1 MGADTTLVIA
11 LAAVGAALAARV
23 LLARVTVF
31 EYQRGL
37 LYRYGRFKTLLGP
50 GTHWIYRPA
59 TAVQT
64 VDVRETLMP
73 LTGQE
78 LVSADGV
85 SIKISLAARYRV
97 GDPVRAINN
106 VAGYLMLL
114 HSLLQ
119 VALREVVG
127 QQPIDQLLQQR
138 DEIGGQTLA
147 RAAGPASEL
156 GVELLRVDA
165 KDLMLR
171 SDEADLREGGRSA
184 TGGTRLAGE
193 GARRDRRP
201 AQPCER
207 SPPRRGAT
215 CAHAAAPVAANR
227 RLIGEHRDPRRAL
240 VVNADPSPRRADHGR
255 ATAVT
260 AGARGAVT
268 LA

>member
-1 MGADTTLVIA
+1 MQGGHMGADTTLVIV
-11 LAAVGAALAARV
+11 LAAVAAALAARV

-50 GTHWIYRPA
+50 GAHWIYRPA
-59 TAVQT
+59 SAVQT
-64 VDVRETLMP
+64 VDVRETLLP

-106 VAGYLMLL
+106 VAGYLMVL

-138 DEIGGQTLA
+138 DEIGRQTLA

-165 KDLMLR
+165 KDLMFSGPMKRNL
-171 SDEADLREGGRSA
+171 ANA
-184 TGGTRLAGE
+184 ARLVE
-193 GARRDRRP
+193 ERP
-201 AQPCER
+201 ALMQLRLLQQIAGSSGNTVILGMP
-207 SPPRRGAT
+207 STSTPIPIRGDRTAE
-215 CAHAAAPVAANR
+215 
-227 RLIGEHRDPRRAL
+227 GELPAL
-240 VVNADPSPRRADHGR
+240 
-255 ATAVT
+255 
-260 AGARGAVT
+260 
-268 LA
+268 

>member
-37 LYRYGRFKTLLGP
+37 LYRYGRFETLLGP

-165 KDLMLR
+165 KDLMFSGPMKRIFAKVVEARQEGLASLEKARGETAALR
-171 SDEADLREGGRSA
+171 NLANAARLVEERPALMQLRLLQQIAGSSGNTVILGVPSSSTPIPVRGGR
-184 TGGTRLAGE
+184 TTE
-193 GARRDRRP
+193 GQLP
-201 AQPCER
+201 
-207 SPPRRGAT
+207 SPP
-215 CAHAAAPVAANR
+215 AP
-227 RLIGEHRDPRRAL
+227 EEQ
-240 VVNADPSPRRADHGR
+240 
-255 ATAVT
+255 
-260 AGARGAVT
+260 
-268 LA
+268 